1 MSITSKNNQGLTL
14 VEVLVAISILLMSV
28 VMPMVIYSNSIVN
41 ARYAGEQITATFLAQ
56 EAIELVKYRISTE
69 LNNNAATGG
78 NDWFDVLPRCS
89 GSGFSGNNI
98 CSISAPSGDVCRQFG
113 GVSCDFGLY
122 INSDNLY
129 THDNSGTQ
137 TIFSRTVWFENNPDE
152 NAALVSSTVTWD
164 SNSGTKSVTVQEYI
178 TKWR

>member
-56 EAIELVKYRISTE
+56 EAIELVKYRVSTE
-69 LNNNAATGG
+69 FNNGD
-78 NDWFDVLPRCS
+78 DWFNSLPNCIS
-89 GSGFSGNNI
+89 GGMGNI
-98 CSISAPSGDVCRQFG
+98 CTIEAPDGAVTECNSN
-113 GVSCDFGLY
+113 CDTKLY
-122 INSDNLY
+122 LNTDNLY
-129 THDNSGTQ
+129 THSNTGTQ
-137 TIFSRTVWFENNPDE
+137 TIYSRTVEFNQAPPETR
-152 NAALVSSTVTWD
+152 AGISSTVTW
-164 SNSGTKSVTVQEYI
+164 NNGGETKSVTLQEYI